1 VGVIYGTLMFCTDGD
16 SVGDNEP
23 PRPHRAPAGRRVLH
37 NGQADAVDGPHVT
50 TPQASSTAPV
60 KRNVQ

>member
-1 VGVIYGTLMFCTDGD
+1 MGVIYGTLMFCTDGD

-23 PRPHRAPAGRRVLH
+23 HQAPAGQRVLH